1 MSFPREVLVSGI
13 KIADTLTKG
22 VQVAITHEAFIGQ
35 SVSGKPSYDAP
46 VTLLAIEDLTS
57 KVEFRGGQLVTIG
70 ATLTIVG
77 DVAPNGAV
85 TSPPRREPIDPRDRI
100 VLSDGSTGPI
110 LEAPGA
116 VIDPVT
122 NRGLIHI
129 IKLGSRK

>member
-13 KIADTLTKG
+13 AIADTLTKG

-35 SVSGKPSYDAP
+35 SVSGKPTYDTGVSLMA
-46 VTLLAIEDLTS
+46 VEDLTS

-77 DVAPNGAV
+77 DVASNGAV

-100 VLSDGSTGPI
+100 TLSDGSSGPI

-122 NRGLIHI
+122 NRGFIHT
-129 IKLGSRK
+129 IKLGPRK